1 MENYIFNCYKKWLKD
16 QNGSIAKQL
25 SKLNKI
31 ARFLVAAL
39 FIVLAAVL
47 VTYFLSFFK
56 IIDEIWVF
64 VNALIEVAIGI
75 AAYIYTSKYEIN
87 HSDDEFKNYFEYCK
101 NLSTVFAERKILS
114 YSFIRELI
122 GRYKVIIDD
131 SNKKIE
137 RNQDR
142 IDKYMQILII
152 PLFLAVLSKML
163 DMQAD
168 AQSAISA
175 GISAALGIA
184 FLYLII
190 VLPVNMYNNI
200 AIKNRQNNYKQ
211 LVNDLQSI
219 IDFKIAVP
227 LEEEITDE
235 QMT

>member
-16 QNGSIAKQL
+16 QNGSISKQL
-25 SKLNKI
+25 SKLNNI

-39 FIVLAAVL
+39 FIMLAAVL
-47 VTYFLSFFK
+47 VTYFLYVFK
-56 IIDEIWVF
+56 LIDEIWVF
-64 VNALIEVAIGI
+64 VNALIEVVIGI

-87 HSDDEFKNYFEYCK
+87 HSDDEFNNYFEYCK
-101 NLSTVFAERKILS
+101 NLSTIFAEKEILS

-152 PLFLAVLSKML
+152 PLFLAILSKML

-175 GISAALGIA
+175 GISVALGIA

-219 IDFKIAVP
+219 IDFKIVVP

>member
-1 MENYIFNCYKKWLKD
+1 M
-16 QNGSIAKQL
+16 
-25 SKLNKI
+25 NKI
-31 ARFLVAAL
+31 ARFLVATL
-39 FIVLAAVL
+39 FAVLAAIL
-47 VTYFLSFFK
+47 VTYFLSVFK
-56 IIDEIWVF
+56 IIDEIWVLLPTF
-64 VNALIEVAIGI
+64 IEVAIGI
-75 AAYIYTSKYEIN
+75 AAYIYTSKYEIS
-87 HSDDEFKNYFEYCK
+87 HSDDELNNYHEYCEK
-101 NLSTVFAERKILS
+101 LSTVFAEKEILS
-114 YSFIRELI
+114 YSFIQELI

-175 GISAALGIA
+175 GVSVALVIA

-219 IDFKIAVP
+219 IDFKICIP
-227 LEEEITDE
+227 LEEEIPDE